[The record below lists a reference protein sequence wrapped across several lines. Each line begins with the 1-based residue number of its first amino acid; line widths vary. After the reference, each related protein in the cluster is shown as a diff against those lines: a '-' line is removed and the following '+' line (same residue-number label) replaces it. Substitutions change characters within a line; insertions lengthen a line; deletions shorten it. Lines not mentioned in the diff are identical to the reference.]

1 MARYFTL
8 AEANALLPRLR
19 QWLTRMQA
27 KKRRL
32 DQVQEKLVELAIKAA
47 GNGRLVE
54 KDLHAAEQEAE
65 RLAREIDKWVERI
78 SALGCEVKDV
88 ERGLID
94 FLARREGR
102 EVYLCWQLGEEEV
115 AFWHELQDGFDG
127 RQPL

>member
-1 MARYFTL
+1 MARYFTV
-8 AEANALLPRLR
+8 AEANSLLPRLR

-32 DQVQEKLVELAIKAA
+32 DQVREKLVELAIKAA

-54 KDLHAAEQEAE
+54 KELNAAEQEAG
-65 RLAREIDKWVERI
+65 RLAGEIDKWMERI
-78 SALGCEVKDV
+78 SALGCEVKDLD
-88 ERGLID
+88 RGLID
-94 FLARREGR
+94 FLARRQGR

-115 AFWHELQDGFDG
+115 AFWHELQAGFAG

>member
-8 AEANALLPRLR
+8 AEANSLLPRLR

-27 KKRRL
+27 KKHRL

-54 KDLHAAEQEAE
+54 KELNAAEQEAE
-65 RLAREIDKWVERI
+65 RLAREVDKWVERI

-88 ERGLID
+88 ERGLVD

-115 AFWHELQDGFDG
+115 AFWHELQGGFAS

>member
-8 AEANALLPRLR
+8 AEANSLLPRLR

-54 KDLHAAEQEAE
+54 KELNAAEQEAE
-65 RLAREIDKWVERI
+65 RLAREVDKWVERI

-88 ERGLID
+88 ERGLVD

-115 AFWHELQDGFDG
+115 AFWHELQGGFAS

>member
-8 AEANALLPRLR
+8 AEANSLLPRLR

-54 KDLHAAEQEAE
+54 KELNAVEQEAE
-65 RLAREIDKWVERI
+65 RLAREVDKWVERI

-88 ERGLID
+88 ERGLVD

-115 AFWHELQDGFDG
+115 AFWHELQGGFAS